1 MIQIENLTFGY
12 RKQPAL
18 YKELSLELA
27 EGRIVGLLGKN
38 GAGKST
44 LLKLIAGLLQTS
56 KKEVIKTLGFYP
68 KDRKPELLKQ
78 LFYIPEEFELP
89 AVSMRQYVKAIKGFY
104 PNFDTNKLEMIMQE
118 FELDSSRK
126 LNKLSYGQKK
136 KFLIAVTLS
145 CGCPLLILDEPT
157 NGLDI
162 PSKAVFRK
170 VMAGA
175 LTEEQLVIISTHQV
189 KDIETLID
197 TVLIV
202 DQGKV
207 ILNNSIFE
215 ITGNYAFKTVNSI
228 DEHMPMYQE
237 RIPGGY
243 KIITPK
249 NGEETDLD
257 IELLFNAATQGIS
270 FN

>member
-18 YKELSLELA
+18 YKELSLELT
-27 EGRIVGLLGKN
+27 EGSIVGLLGKN

-56 KKEVIKTLGFYP
+56 QKETIKTLGFYP
-68 KDRKPELLKQ
+68 KDRKPELLSQ

-89 AVSMRQYVKAIKGFY
+89 AVSMHCYVKAIKGY
-104 PNFDTNKLEMIMQE
+104 YANFDEIKLDKIMSE
-118 FELDSSRK
+118 FELDSSKK

-175 LTEEQLVIISTHQV
+175 LTDEQLVIISTHQV

-197 TVLIV
+197 KVLIV

-207 ILNNSIFE
+207 ILNNNIFD
-215 ITGNYAFKTVNSI
+215 ITDNYAFKTVNNIETHSPI
-228 DEHMPMYQE
+228 YHE

-243 KIITPK
+243 RIITQK

-257 IELLFNAATQGIS
+257 IELLFNAVTQGIS
-270 FN
+270 IN